1 MMRKRELEG
10 LLNAL
15 IPHAERMLVE
25 FGEFFPFAG
34 VILQDGGL
42 QTVANPEPD
51 PNDSTEAWRQKLL
64 AQLRKGA
71 TTGRYRAVGL
81 VLNVEVD
88 VPGAGATRALRVAL
102 EHESGV
108 GYDVCIPYLREAD
121 GAVELGTAMA
131 AQSGCQVFAY
141 CVEPEPLPLEGEAL
155 KGAETERAQ
164 SRQQA

>member
-1 MMRKRELEG
+1 MRKRELEG

-34 VILQDGGL
+34 VILEDGGL
-42 QTVANPEPD
+42 QSVANPAPD
-51 PNDSTEAWRQKLL
+51 PSDSTQAWRQKLL
-64 AQLRKGA
+64 AQLREGA
-71 TTGRYRAVGL
+71 MTGRYRAVGL

-88 VPGAGATRALRVAL
+88 VPGAGPTRALRVAL

-108 GYDVCIPYLREAD
+108 GYDVCIPYLLEAS
-121 GAVELGTAMA
+121 GTVELGTAMA

-141 CVEPEPLPLEGEAL
+141 CVEPEPMPLEGGSQ
-155 KGAETERAQ
+155 KGAETEPAQ